1 MAKDDAYLVC
11 LRVEDLA
18 VAVPGSTKKRC
29 SVCGK
34 QVWASR
40 ASLKLGKEK
49 HAALLCMPCAVEKA
63 ATDDEVVVQPPTEEQ
78 FKEIRDA
85 IERG

>member
-11 LRVEDLA
+11 LRVEDLP

-29 SVCGK
+29 SVCG
-34 QVWASR
+34 QPVWVSA
-40 ASLKLGKEK
+40 ASLKLGKQK

-78 FKEIRDA
+78 IKEIKDA